1 MRERERETKMS
12 MSAINE
18 KYNFE
23 NLHKKLLEMN
33 LLQNFG
39 NLIQGASSS
48 FLLTNYFMCL
58 HFKCYPPSWSPL
70 QETPIPSSSPLSIR
84 GFSHTPTLPHP
95 ASILLLQ
102 GIKPPQDKA
111 SPLPLMPDEA
121 VLCYICNRSH
131 GLAHVYSFVGGLLPG
146 GSERSSSLILLFFL
160 QSPWKLPVLM
170 HPLQHCRDSP

>member
-70 QETPIPSSSPLSIR
+70 HESAYLISLHFASNRVLLHPPLSSLKEKK
-84 GFSHTPTLPHP
+84 SHCVCNPIAGKAETKEF
-95 ASILLLQ
+95 I
-102 GIKPPQDKA
+102 GISGQT
-111 SPLPLMPDEA
+111 DEVSEQSL
-121 VLCYICNRSH
+121 VL
-131 GLAHVYSFVGGLLPG
+131 V
-146 GSERSSSLILLFFL
+146 
-160 QSPWKLPVLM
+160 
-170 HPLQHCRDSP
+170 RDHAYKTN